1 MLKAKGPIV
10 SMPVVWAT
18 KVVPQIKAAINISVW
33 AVVLLKIEALSLLE
47 LWVKVSDIA
56 VT

>member
-18 KVVPQIKAAINISVW
+18 KVVPQIMAAINISIW
-33 AVVLLKIEALSLLE
+33 AFVLLKIEALSFCGDRLRCQ
-47 LWVKVSDIA
+47 I
-56 VT
+56 

>member
-10 SMPVVWAT
+10 SIPVVWAT
-18 KVVPQIKAAINISVW
+18 KVVPQIMAAINIRIW
-33 AVVLLKIEALSLLE
+33 AVVLLKIGALSAE
-47 LWVKVSDIA
+47 NYWVMMSDIA